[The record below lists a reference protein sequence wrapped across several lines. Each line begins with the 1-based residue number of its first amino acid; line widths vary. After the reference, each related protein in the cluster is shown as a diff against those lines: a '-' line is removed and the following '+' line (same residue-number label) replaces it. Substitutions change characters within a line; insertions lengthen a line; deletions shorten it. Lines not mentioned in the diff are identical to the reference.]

1 VSAADTARQHLAE
14 ARTILEHKSGVGA
27 FALDQTAAGQL
38 LLALEAFFGPS
49 PAPPAAICDAP
60 SPRLPRHGPLSCGHP
75 EGHDGPH
82 SWQPT
87 DTGTAR
93 AAAMNTEEE

>member
-1 VSAADTARQHLAE
+1 VSATDTVRQHLAE

-49 PAPPAAICDAP
+49 PAPPAAVCDMQHPDGLA
-60 SPRLPRHGPLSCGHP
+60 LPCAYP